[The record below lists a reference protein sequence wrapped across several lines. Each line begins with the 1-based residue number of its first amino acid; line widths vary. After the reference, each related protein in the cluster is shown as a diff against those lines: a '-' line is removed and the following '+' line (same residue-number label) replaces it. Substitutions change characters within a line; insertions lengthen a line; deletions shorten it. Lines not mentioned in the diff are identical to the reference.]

1 MTATARR
8 RTLLLLEDDPQLGL
22 LVAELLDEAYDV
34 TLVVDGAQALEAAR
48 GGSYELLV
56 LDRRVPT
63 IDGLEVVRRLRAQ
76 HVTTPVLL
84 LTALGTTADIVDG
97 LDAGADDYLVK
108 PFKLEELLAR
118 LRALTRDHSA
128 PEKAIGGWTYRPGSG
143 EIHSPYTGRIMLTV
157 REDALL
163 TLLAEDPDRVFS
175 RAQILTAVFSTGEAE
190 GTVDAYVH
198 HLRRKTDHDLIETVR
213 GRGYRLGQP

>member
-1 MTATARR
+1 VTVPARR
-8 RTLLLLEDDPQLGL
+8 RTLLLLEDDPHLGP
-22 LVAELLDEAYDV
+22 LVAELLDDAYEV
-34 TLVVDGAQALEAAR
+34 TLVVDGALALDAAR
-48 GGSYELLV
+48 SGAFDLLV
-56 LDRRVPT
+56 FDRRVPT
-63 IDGLEVVRRLRAQ
+63 LDGLEVVRRLRTE

-84 LTALGTTADIVDG
+84 LTALGTTSDIVAG

-108 PFKLEELLAR
+108 PFQLEELLAR

-128 PEKAIGGWTYRPGSG
+128 PEESIGGWAYRPGSG
-143 EIHSPYTGRIMLTV
+143 ELYSPYTGRITLTV

-163 TLLAEDPDRVFS
+163 TLLVGEPDRVFS
-175 RAQILTAVFSTGEAE
+175 RRQILAAVFSAGEAE
-190 GTVDAYVH
+190 GTVDAFVH